1 VAEHPEAGLVRPDHL
16 EAVPEEH
23 PVVVP
28 EAGLARPDH
37 LEVVPEEHQA
47 VVLEERPEADLVLGL
62 VPPAPRGFQG
72 EAEQG

>member
-1 VAEHPEAGLVRPDHL
+1 VRRGHQAADLEERQAVVLVRPDHL
-16 EAVPEEH
+16 EAVPEE
-23 PVVVP
+23 
-28 EAGLARPDH
+28 R
-37 LEVVPEEHQA
+37 QA